1 MKYVVR
7 TNETDLRI
15 RAAPDP
21 DAPVVGKLDRGY
33 EFDFVDEPESVHAD
47 ARRPWVRPTRWRR
60 LAPLA
65 PGQRPS
71 GMRLNA
77 GRSSGWVC
85 SEYLLA
91 PDAHVAPHVAPPRH
105 LLIFIGGYLQSFRPE
120 GPPTAVPR
128 RWVMLPGSTMTQVDP
143 HHGTRRSCQDAFEAL
158 QARFRAPSWSVALNP
173 DRNADLRNPAIL
185 RALALIGERADPAGM
200 LVLCGFSAG
209 AFHVLRLAEAMEREL
224 PQRRVELLV
233 TIDAC
238 WTIIDPTEQLP
249 VGRPLRCV
257 DKHVNFYQRSD
268 VEYKGRPM
276 NHLPSDRNIRCDSRV
291 GGLPAD
297 KRHDAMPRVTQADVL
312 RLVGELLESPAGA
325 AGARST

>member
-65 PGQRPS
+65 QGQRPS

-91 PDAHVAPHVAPPRH
+91 PGPDLAPYVPPRRPRH
-105 LLIFIGGYLQSFRPE
+105 LLVCIGGWL
-120 GPPTAVPR
+120 GPVGRMTAGAAMTPTAGDPPR
-128 RWVMLPGSTMTQVDP
+128 PRTCYTAFQTLKQRFNPPSESLGIDP
-143 HHGTRRSCQDAFEAL
+143 
-158 QARFRAPSWSVALNP
+158 ALNDHLNNGATDKAFDWIK
-173 DRNADLRNPAIL
+173 DRT
-185 RALALIGERADPAGM
+185 DPSGL
-200 LVLCGFSAG
+200 LVVYGFSAG
-209 AFHVLRLAEAMEREL
+209 GYNALRLAERMAAAQ
-224 PQRRVELLV
+224 PQRRVNLLV
-233 TIDAC
+233 TVDAC
-238 WTIIDPTEQLP
+238 LTLWRPESRTP
-249 VGRPLRCV
+249 VDRRLTSV
-257 DKHVNFYQRSD
+257 DNQANFFQRFD
-268 VEYKGRPM
+268 GEFKGRSLP
-276 NHLPSDRNIRCDSRV
+276 HLGSLDRSVPEVLRF
-291 GGLPAD
+291 PAD
-297 KRHDAMPRVTQADVL
+297 KRHDAMPDVTTHDVL
-312 RLVGELLESPAGA
+312 RWIDRAFQWHEA
-325 AGARST
+325 AAAALP